1 MTRLR
6 LMVVTDRRLAGTR
19 SVREVVEAAL
29 AAGARVIQL
38 RDKNATARELY
49 QQASELLP
57 LVHGHLGFLVV
68 NDRIDVALAAGADG
82 VHLGPD
88 DIPVATA
95 RRIAPPDFLIGAST
109 DDPQRARELEQHGA
123 SYIGCGAVFG
133 TSTKDV
139 GKERIGPE
147 RVREVAAA
155 VRIPVVAIGG
165 ITPDNVAQLGGTG
178 AAGVAVVGAV
188 MSAPDPADAVRR
200 LLATAL

>member
-1 MTRLR
+1 MIRLR

-29 AAGARVIQL
+29 AAGAQAIQL
-38 RDKNATARELY
+38 RDKQATARELY
-49 QQASELLP
+49 QQATELLP
-57 LVHGHLGFLVV
+57 LVHGRLGFLII
-68 NDRIDVALAAGADG
+68 NDRIDVALAASADG

-95 RRIAPPDFLIGAST
+95 RRIAPPDFIIGAST
-109 DDPQRARELEQHGA
+109 DDPERARELEREGA

-139 GKERIGPE
+139 GKERIGPK

-165 ITPDNVAQLGGTG
+165 INPDNAAQLSGTG
-178 AAGVAVVGAV
+178 AAGLAVVGAV
-188 MSAPDPADAVRR
+188 MNAPDPGDAVRR
-200 LLATAL
+200 LLGVRL